1 MDYSHEAIIDKE
13 VFDTVQVQ
21 LSENKKWYTEKNY
34 FGKIRCGCC
43 DSSYVRHLWHS
54 TDKYKE
60 TIYRCKD
67 KYKNEEKCATPHI
80 RDDEIQR
87 WIVLALNKVIDNREE
102 IIGNIKLLMKM
113 IKEDKALD
121 DAIIKLE
128 ENLENI
134 RADVEK
140 LIITNSKIAQD
151 QEVYTGKYNK
161 LIEEYKLLEK
171 ELEQKNLDLLNKN
184 KRVRELKIFID
195 SLEKQDE
202 LLTEYDTK
210 LFNYLVEKIIIHI
223 EKRVEIYFKNGEVIS
238 I

>member
-1 MDYSHEAIIDKE
+1 
-13 VFDTVQVQ
+13 
-21 LSENKKWYTEKNY
+21 
-34 FGKIRCGCC
+34 
-43 DSSYVRHLWHS
+43 
-54 TDKYKE
+54 
-60 TIYRCKD
+60 
-67 KYKNEEKCATPHI
+67 
-80 RDDEIQR
+80 
-87 WIVLALNKVIDNREE
+87 
-102 IIGNIKLLMKM
+102 M

-151 QEVYTGKYNK
+151 QEVHTGKYNK

>member
-1 MDYSHEAIIDKE
+1 
-13 VFDTVQVQ
+13 
-21 LSENKKWYTEKNY
+21 
-34 FGKIRCGCC
+34 
-43 DSSYVRHLWHS
+43 
-54 TDKYKE
+54 
-60 TIYRCKD
+60 
-67 KYKNEEKCATPHI
+67 
-80 RDDEIQR
+80 
-87 WIVLALNKVIDNREE
+87 
-102 IIGNIKLLMKM
+102 MKM
-113 IKEDKALD
+113 IKEDRGLD

-151 QEVYTGKYNK
+151 QEEYTRKYNK
-161 LIEEYKLLEK
+161 LIEEYKFFEK

-210 LFNYLVEKIIIHI
+210 LFNYLIDKIIIYKG
-223 EKRVEIYFKNGEVIS
+223 KRVEIHLKNGEVIS
-238 I
+238 IWYDFSFFTMRD